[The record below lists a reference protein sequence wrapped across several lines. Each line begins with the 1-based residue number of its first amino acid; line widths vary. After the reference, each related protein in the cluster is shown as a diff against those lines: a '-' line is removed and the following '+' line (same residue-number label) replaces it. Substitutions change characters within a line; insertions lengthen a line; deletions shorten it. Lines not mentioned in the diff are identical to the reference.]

1 MCVMR
6 GGGRCGCH
14 PFFYAGYLQE
24 RMLSNAI
31 LKGAASKW
39 LILIQPRFMSY
50 GFRLVLFVL
59 FVS

>member
-14 PFFYAGYLQE
+14 PFFYMSDS
-24 RMLSNAI
+24 MLSNAI

-39 LILIQPRFMSY
+39 LILIQP
-50 GFRLVLFVL
+50 LFHEL
-59 FVS
+59 WL

>member
-14 PFFYAGYLQE
+14 PFFYMSDS
-24 RMLSNAI
+24 MLSNAI